1 MATPI
6 RVFRLLAGLREAE
19 AIVNQI
25 LQLDRGDDAD
35 DLLEVLT
42 KLIVEMRKT
51 AEDVISVSNSETGRE
66 M

>member
-6 RVFRLLAGLREAE
+6 RVLRLLVGLREAE

-25 LQLDRGDDAD
+25 LRLDRGDDAD
-35 DLLEVLT
+35 DLLETLT
-42 KLIVEMRKT
+42 KLIVEMRTT

-66 M
+66 V